1 LRRNCL
7 LKLGKKTE
15 RHWRRESKEE
25 DVSSIILK
33 KGEDIRN

>member
-1 LRRNCL
+1 ML
-7 LKLGKKTE
+7 LKGKETE